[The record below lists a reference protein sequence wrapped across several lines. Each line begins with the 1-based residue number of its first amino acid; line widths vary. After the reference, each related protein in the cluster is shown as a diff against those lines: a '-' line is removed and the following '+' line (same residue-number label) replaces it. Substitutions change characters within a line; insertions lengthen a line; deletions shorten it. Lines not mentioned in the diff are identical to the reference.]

1 MAMVG
6 RGGAGAS
13 SQHQGRGTTRGS
25 IDGMKISVSLPDTDV
40 EFLDA
45 YAAEH
50 TLGSRSAA
58 LQRAVE
64 ALRLSALPGGY
75 ATAWAEWD
83 GDGSAAVWDS
93 AATDGLA

>member
-1 MAMVG
+1 
-6 RGGAGAS
+6 
-13 SQHQGRGTTRGS
+13 
-25 IDGMKISVSLPDTDV
+25 MKISVSLPDPDV

-64 ALRLSALPGGY
+64 ALRLSALPGSY
-75 ATAWAEWD
+75 AAAWAEWD
-83 GDGSAAVWDS
+83 GDGSAAVWDT